1 MFNLFG
7 LFSMLTVWT
16 DAQSIIDGL
25 WAIAVA
31 VLAAL
36 EAALATSIF
45 VQIMFAMI
53 VFTLGVFVFGK
64 VVKLVKK
71 IAGK

>member
-16 DAQSIIDGL
+16 DAQAIIDGL

-36 EAALATSIF
+36 EAALATSVF

-64 VVKLVKK
+64 VIKLVKK